1 MLYEVTAPD
10 GRRFQVQ
17 APENMAPEVLAREV
31 EAALGVQEPQNAAQ
45 PGRGGGVLPFINRG
59 IASIL
64 GAPVDIANAVIGMDP
79 RNLPFGVGQAA
90 AAARA
95 QPLRTSPQPL
105 GGSASIEAGL
115 ASLGQATGAQMVP
128 EPGQQPETAGEY
140 IGRGVGEATG
150 ALIPGYA
157 AARLA
162 ASSSSPFLAGIG
174 QRIARAP
181 VAAPV
186 ATTSTE
192 LTAGGGAG
200 AGRMF
205 AERTF
210 PDVEGAGTLGELV
223 GGLGVGALTSVP
235 SLIANAPIYRVA
247 RGAVTPF
254 TQAGAQARA
263 TGRLQGLVA
272 EPEAAAAAA
281 TQPSIGNLTPAQ
293 RTGDT
298 RLLAL
303 ERSIADADPVIAQ
316 RLRDRATASEAAL
329 LEEARA
335 LGGDPTQTRAFLE
348 GRRARLESALDERVQ
363 QAQATAQQR
372 IAALEPAAPAETA
385 SRIVREEFDKAY
397 QAAMAQE
404 RELWQSIPQ
413 DVQIDT
419 APLFARFAELTQ
431 ATPRTQQQ
439 DIPDYARTFLSADGN
454 RRLGAL
460 ETPAELQ
467 GFRSEMLD
475 IARRESASPTGSR
488 NKARIA
494 RELADATLDVMNSLP
509 ETAGPYGVARDF
521 TRRLNETF
529 RNGEVGVLS
538 RSGVGGQP
546 RVAPEMTLQETIG
559 RGGVAGGLAEREL
572 MAATNESP
580 MARAAIQ
587 DYLMRS
593 FRDMALNAQGQLRP
607 DAVANFL
614 RRNEQLMVQYPEI
627 RQRLADALSAQG
639 SADVAAQRQTTV
651 ARNLRATRTSA
662 LARFLE
668 ADYGEEISRVFAAQ
682 NPADVA
688 TSLRRAVARDPSG
701 QALAGLKGAFV
712 DHLIGRARQVTP
724 DGGVV
729 RGSVIMD
736 ALNDPKQAGALN
748 AVFGQDEIQRL
759 RQIATEFTALE
770 RARGGLPSV
779 GQPME
784 DLPNKVIEIVGR
796 IAAARV
802 GAATGG
808 HGMAGS
814 LQSAQIMSGRMRDFL
829 RRITN
834 DRASVLLAEAV
845 NDPEL
850 FATLMSPTRSI
861 AQQEQA
867 AKRLQAWMAGPAGR
881 AVFGEDQEEDEA
893 RQRLGR
899 ALLGAQP

>member
-1 MLYEVTAPD
+1 MAELSIDQQRALAMASARLRLQGDEST
-10 GRRFQVQ
+10 GRS
-17 APENMAPEVLAREV
+17 
-31 EAALGVQEPQNAAQ
+31 
-45 PGRGGGVLPFINRG
+45 GGVLPFINRG

-90 AAARA
+90 AAAGT
-95 QPLRTSPQPL
+95 QPLRTSPQPF

-115 ASLGQATGAQMVP
+115 ASLGQATGVPMVP

-140 IGRGVGEATG
+140 IGRGVGEAAGT
-150 ALIPGYA
+150 LIPGYGL
-157 AARLA
+157 ARLA
-162 ASSSSPFLAGIG
+162 AGASSPVVANIG
-174 QRIARAP
+174 QRIANAP

-186 ATTSTE
+186 ATTGVE
-192 LTAGGGAG
+192 LAAGGGAG

-210 PDVEGAGTLGELV
+210 PDVEGAGTLGELA
-223 GGLGVGALTSVP
+223 GGLSVGALASVP
-235 SLIANAPIYRVA
+235 SLIANAPTYRAA

-272 EPEAAAAAA
+272 EPEVAAATA

-329 LEEARA
+329 LEEART
-335 LGGDPTQTRAFLE
+335 LGGDPTQTRSFLE
-348 GRRARLESALDERVQ
+348 NRRARVESALDERVQ

-419 APLFARFAELTQ
+419 TPLFARFAELTQ

-454 RRLGAL
+454 RRLGGL

-494 RELADATLDVMNSLP
+494 RELADATLNVMNSLP
-509 ETAGPYGVARDF
+509 ETAGPYSVARDF

-529 RNGEVGVLS
+529 RSGEVGILS

-580 MARAAIQ
+580 MTRAAIQ
-587 DYLMRS
+587 DYLLRS
-593 FRDMALNAQGQLRP
+593 FRDTALNAQGQLRP
-607 DAVANFL
+607 DAAANLL

-627 RQRLADALSAQG
+627 RQRLADALKAQSG
-639 SADVAAQRQTTV
+639 ADVAAQRQTTV
-651 ARNLRATRTSA
+651 ARNLRAPRTSA
-662 LARFLE
+662 LARYLE

-688 TSLRRAVARDPSG
+688 TSLRRSVARDPSG

-712 DHLIGRARQVTP
+712 DHLIGRARQITP
-724 DGGVV
+724 EGGFV

-736 ALNDPKQAGALN
+736 ALNDPKQASALS

-808 HGMAGS
+808 QGMAGS

-850 FATLMSPTRSI
+850 FASLMSPARSI

-867 AKRLQAWMAGPAGR
+867 ARRLQAWMVGPAGR
-881 AVFGEDQEEDEA
+881 AVFGEEQEEDEA

-899 ALLGAQP
+899 ALLSAQP

>member
-1 MLYEVTAPD
+1 
-10 GRRFQVQ
+10 
-17 APENMAPEVLAREV
+17 
-31 EAALGVQEPQNAAQ
+31 
-45 PGRGGGVLPFINRG
+45 
-59 IASIL
+59 
-64 GAPVDIANAVIGMDP
+64 
-79 RNLPFGVGQAA
+79 
-90 AAARA
+90 
-95 QPLRTSPQPL
+95 
-105 GGSASIEAGL
+105 
-115 ASLGQATGAQMVP
+115 
-128 EPGQQPETAGEY
+128 
-140 IGRGVGEATG
+140 
-150 ALIPGYA
+150 
-157 AARLA
+157 
-162 ASSSSPFLAGIG
+162 
-174 QRIARAP
+174 
-181 VAAPV
+181 
-186 ATTSTE
+186 
-192 LTAGGGAG
+192 
-200 AGRMF
+200 
-205 AERTF
+205 
-210 PDVEGAGTLGELV
+210 
-223 GGLGVGALTSVP
+223 
-235 SLIANAPIYRVA
+235 
-247 RGAVTPF
+247 
-254 TQAGAQARA
+254 
-263 TGRLQGLVA
+263 
-272 EPEAAAAAA
+272 
-281 TQPSIGNLTPAQ
+281 
-293 RTGDT
+293 
-298 RLLAL
+298 
-303 ERSIADADPVIAQ
+303 
-316 RLRDRATASEAAL
+316 

-348 GRRARLESALDERVQ
+348 GRRARLEAALDERVQ

-627 RQRLADALSAQG
+627 RQRLADALTAQG
-639 SADVAAQRQTTV
+639 GADVAAQRQTTV
-651 ARNLRATRTSA
+651 ARNLRAPRTSA
-662 LARFLE
+662 LARYLE

-688 TSLRRAVARDPSG
+688 SSLRRAVARDPSG

-808 HGMAGS
+808 QGMAGS

-867 AKRLQAWMAGPAGR
+867 ARRLQAWMAGPAGR
-881 AVFGEDQEEDEA
+881 AVFGEEQEEDEA

>member
-1 MLYEVTAPD
+1 MGANAMSATLPPGFRLDDVPSQTPVDNFALPPGFRLDEQDAP
-10 GRRFQVQ
+10 
-17 APENMAPEVLAREV
+17 PT
-31 EAALGVQEPQNAAQ
+31 
-45 PGRGGGVLPFINRG
+45 GRGGGVLPFINRG
-59 IASIL
+59 IASIF
-64 GAPVDIANAVIGMDP
+64 GAPVDIANAGLQAIG
-79 RNLPFGVGQAA
+79 LPVSQ
-90 AAARA
+90 
-95 QPLRTSPQPL
+95 QPF

-115 ASLGQATGAQMVP
+115 ASLGQVTGAQMVP

-140 IGRGVGEATG
+140 IGRGVGEAAG
-150 ALIPGYA
+150 ALIPGYGL
-157 AARLA
+157 ARLA
-162 ASSSSPFLAGIG
+162 AGASSPVVAGIG
-174 QRIARAP
+174 QRIATAP

-192 LTAGGGAG
+192 LAAGGGAG

-210 PDVEGAGTLGELV
+210 PDVEGAGTLGELA
-223 GGLGVGALTSVP
+223 GGLSVGALVSAP
-235 SLIANAPIYRVA
+235 SLIANAPSVRAV

-263 TGRLQGLVA
+263 IGRLQGLVPN
-272 EPEAAAAAA
+272 PEAAATAA

-303 ERSIADADPVIAQ
+303 ERAVADADPVIAQ
-316 RLRDRATASEAAL
+316 QLRDRAAASEAAL

-335 LGGDPTQTRAFLE
+335 LGGDPTQTRSFLE
-348 GRRARLESALDERVQ
+348 NRRARLEDALNQRVE
-363 QAQATAQQR
+363 QARTIAQQR
-372 IAALEPAAPAETA
+372 LATLEPNAPSETA
-385 SRIVREEFDKAY
+385 SRLVREEFDKAY

-404 RELWQSIPQ
+404 RELWQAIPQ

-431 ATPRTQQQ
+431 STPRTQQQ

-509 ETAGPYGVARDF
+509 ETAGPYSVARDF
-521 TRRLNETF
+521 TKRLNETF
-529 RNGEVGVLS
+529 RAGEIGALS
-538 RSGVGGQP
+538 QSNVGGHP
-546 RVAPEMTLQETIG
+546 RVAPEMTLPETIG

-593 FRDMALNAQGQLRP
+593 LRDAAMSAQGQLRP
-607 DAVANFL
+607 EAVANFL

-627 RQRLADALSAQG
+627 RQRLADALTAQG
-639 SADVAAQRQTTV
+639 NVDVAAQRQTTV
-651 ARNLRATRTSA
+651 ARNLRAPRTSA
-662 LARFLE
+662 LARYLE
-668 ADYGEEISRVFAAQ
+668 ADYGEEITRVFAAQ

-688 TSLRRAVARDPSG
+688 ASLRRAVARDPSG

-736 ALNDPKQAGALN
+736 ALNDPKQAGALQ
-748 AVFGQDEIQRL
+748 AVFNADEIRRL

-784 DLPNKVIEIVGR
+784 DLPNKAIEIVGR
-796 IAAARV
+796 IVAARV
-802 GAATGG
+802 GAAVGG
-808 HGMAGS
+808 QGMAGS

-850 FATLMSPTRSI
+850 FASLMSPTRSI

-867 AKRLQAWMAGPAGR
+867 ARRLQAWMSGPAGR
-881 AVFGEDQEEDEA
+881 AVFGDEQDDDET

>member
-1 MLYEVTAPD
+1 
-10 GRRFQVQ
+10 
-17 APENMAPEVLAREV
+17 MAELSIEQKRALAVASAR
-31 EAALGVQEPQNAAQ
+31 LRLQESEPN
-45 PGRGGGVLPFINRG
+45 GRGDGALPFINRG
-59 IASIL
+59 IASIF
-64 GAPVDIANAVIGMDP
+64 GAPVDIVNAGLGAIG
-79 RNLPFGVGQAA
+79 LPVSQ
-90 AAARA
+90 
-95 QPLRTSPQPL
+95 QPF

-128 EPGQQPETAGEY
+128 EPGQQPQTAGEY
-140 IGRGVGEATG
+140 IGRGVGEAAGT
-150 ALIPGYA
+150 LIPGYGL
-157 AARLA
+157 ARLA
-162 ASSSSPFLAGIG
+162 AGASSPFVADIG
-174 QRIARAP
+174 RRIARAP
-181 VAAPV
+181 VTAPV
-186 ATTSTE
+186 ATTSAE
-192 LTAGGGAG
+192 LASGAG
-200 AGRMF
+200 AGSGRMF

-223 GGLGVGALTSVP
+223 GGLGVGALASVP
-235 SLIANAPIYRVA
+235 SLIANAPIYRAA
-247 RGAVTPF
+247 RGAITPF
-254 TQAGAQARA
+254 TQTGAQARV
-263 TGRLQGLVA
+263 TGRLQGLVP

-316 RLRDRATASEAAL
+316 RLRDRATESEAAL
-329 LEEARA
+329 LEEVRS
-335 LGGDPTQTRAFLE
+335 LGGEPTQTRAFLE
-348 GRRARLESALDERVQ
+348 GRRARLEAALDERVQ
-363 QAQATAQQR
+363 QAQATARQR

-413 DVQIDT
+413 DIQIDT
-419 APLFARFAELTQ
+419 TPLFARFAKLTQ

-509 ETAGPYGVARDF
+509 ETAGPYSVARDF

-529 RNGEVGVLS
+529 RSGEVGVLS

-607 DAVANFL
+607 NAVANFL
-614 RRNEQLMVQYPEI
+614 RRNEQLMVQYPDI
-627 RQRLADALSAQG
+627 RQRLADALTAQG
-639 SADVAAQRQTTV
+639 GADVAAQRQTTV
-651 ARNLRATRTSA
+651 ARNLRAPRTSA
-662 LARFLE
+662 LARYLE

-688 TSLRRAVARDPSG
+688 TSLRRAVARDRSG

-736 ALNDPKQAGALN
+736 ALNDPKQAGALS
-748 AVFGQDEIQRL
+748 AVLGPDEMQRL

-796 IAAARV
+796 IVAARV
-802 GAATGG
+802 GAAMGG
-808 HGMAGS
+808 RGMAGS

-850 FATLMSPTRSI
+850 FASLMSPARSI

-867 AKRLQAWMAGPAGR
+867 ARRLQAWIAGPSGR
-881 AVFGEDQEEDEA
+881 AVFGEEQDDDEA